1 VNNGSITR
9 RVLCDGHPRFR
20 ALVAVFGWLLGAG
33 MLPGAEPVPI
43 PPPVPLA
50 LTVPAPPLPV
60 TWRGNDLLAYE
71 LHIGDFRTLG
81 LELVQV
87 EVLSDDRDGKR
98 LTSLTG
104 DGLARCLRLPDKV
117 SPDYTVFLWVTF
129 KTLHAVPAA
138 LYHRVTFRYSNSDER
153 LIREG
158 ARTVIDPNR
167 HHRVLSPPLR
177 GGPWYVGNGPQNQ
190 DHHHRWS
197 LMTYNGS
204 PYIAQRFGIDWIK
217 LGPNGLHYRTNGS
230 TNEDWYGYGE
240 DLLAVAD
247 GVVVDAKD
255 GIPDNLPNQP
265 PVVTINSQTAGGN
278 FVLLDIGDGYFAYY
292 AHLIPGS
299 KTVQIGDR
307 VSRGEVL
314 GRLGNAG
321 ASTGPHLHFH
331 LYSGR
336 DPLFS
341 EGVPYAFERYLFLGT
356 AVIEQPW
363 HPSGSTVL
371 RVDEMPVDAEVLE
384 FLDDGVLDID

>member
-1 VNNGSITR
+1 MNNGSITR

-98 LTSLTG
+98 LTSLAG

-278 FVLLDIGDGYFAYY
+278 FVLLDIGDGYFAFY

-307 VSRGEVL
+307 VTRGEVL

>member
-1 VNNGSITR
+1 VDTHSVGSHR
-9 RVLCDGHPRFR
+9 HAACRFSCR
-20 ALVAVFGWLLGAG
+20 TLLAVFGLLLGVG

-60 TWRGNDLLAYE
+60 TWRGDDLLAYE
-71 LHIGDFRTLG
+71 LHISDFRTLG
-81 LELVQV
+81 LELLQV
-87 EVLSDDRDGKR
+87 DIFSDDTDGKR
-98 LTSLTG
+98 LASFKG
-104 DGLARCLRLPDKV
+104 DGLAKCLRLPDRI
-117 SPDYTVFLWVTF
+117 SPDYTVFIWITL

-138 LYHRVTFRYSNSDER
+138 LYHRVTFRYVDSDER

-158 ARTVIDPNR
+158 ARTVIDPDR
-167 HHRVLSPPLR
+167 HRPVLSPPLR
-177 GGPWYVGNGPQNQ
+177 GSGWFVGNGPQNQ
-190 DHHHRWS
+190 DHRHRWS
-197 LMTYNGS
+197 LMTYNGN
-204 PYIAQRFGIDWIK
+204 PYIAQRFGIDWVQI
-217 LGPNGLHYRTNGS
+217 GPDGWAYRTDGK
-230 TNEDWYGYGE
+230 TNEDWYGYGN

-247 GVVVDAKD
+247 GIVVDAKD

-278 FVLLDIGDGYFAYY
+278 FVLLDIGDGYFAFY

-307 VSRGEVL
+307 VARGQVL
-314 GRLGNAG
+314 GKLGNTG

-331 LYSGR
+331 LYTGR

-341 EGVPYAFERYLFLGT
+341 EGVPYAFTRYLLLGS
-356 AVIEQPW
+356 AVIDQQW
-363 HPSGSTVL
+363 HPSGSPVL
-371 RVDEMPVDAEVLE
+371 RVEEMPADMQVLE

>member
-1 VNNGSITR
+1 MNNGSITR

-98 LTSLTG
+98 LTSLAG

-204 PYIAQRFGIDWIK
+204 PYIAQRFGIDWIQ
-217 LGPNGLHYRTNGS
+217 LGPH
-230 TNEDWYGYGE
+230 
-240 DLLAVAD
+240 
-247 GVVVDAKD
+247 
-255 GIPDNLPNQP
+255 
-265 PVVTINSQTAGGN
+265 
-278 FVLLDIGDGYFAYY
+278 
-292 AHLIPGS
+292 
-299 KTVQIGDR
+299 
-307 VSRGEVL
+307 
-314 GRLGNAG
+314 GRN
-321 ASTGPHLHFH
+321 
-331 LYSGR
+331 
-336 DPLFS
+336 
-341 EGVPYAFERYLFLGT
+341 
-356 AVIEQPW
+356 
-363 HPSGSTVL
+363 
-371 RVDEMPVDAEVLE
+371 
-384 FLDDGVLDID
+384 